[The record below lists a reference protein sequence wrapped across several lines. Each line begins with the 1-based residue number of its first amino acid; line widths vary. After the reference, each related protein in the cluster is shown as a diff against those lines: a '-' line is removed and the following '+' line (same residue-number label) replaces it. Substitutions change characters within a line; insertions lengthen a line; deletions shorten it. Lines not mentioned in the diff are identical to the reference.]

1 MKELQDLP
9 SQFIC
14 QRRKGEHGQALL
26 EFALILPILFIMLL
40 GVVVIAQGFNLQMVL
55 YGAAYEGA
63 RIWAKNP
70 AGGDNSHCTPPACTG
85 SGNNFEAYVMPA
97 VRQYLINNG
106 FDGSQQAGKLFFYAR
121 DDRGYRNSLNIVS
134 NNPQLVNVTL
144 LYSYKLPVGNFAAG
158 FEEVLIS
165 ASCTLKRGG

>member
-1 MKELQDLP
+1 MRTLQSLP
-9 SQFIC
+9 FQIAN
-14 QRRKGEHGQALL
+14 QRKKREQGQALL

-70 AGGDNSHCTPPACTG
+70 AGGGNSHCTPPACKG
-85 SGNNFEAYVMPA
+85 GGNNFEAYVIPA
-97 VRQYLINNG
+97 VRQYMTSNG
-106 FDGSQQAGKLFFYAR
+106 FDGSEQAGKLFFYAK
-121 DDRGYRNSLNIVS
+121 DDRTYRNSLNIVS

-144 LYSYKLPVGNFAAG
+144 LYSYKLPIGNFAAG
-158 FEEVLIS
+158 FEEVVIS